1 LFWSEKY
8 YSQVR
13 EKEICGHVTPMESK
27 RNVRRLFIMK
37 QEGVY
42 LEDPGVAGWLIL
54 KYILKKYNM
63 KFYSGLNWLE
73 EVASFEM
80 K

>member
-1 LFWSEKY
+1 
-8 YSQVR
+8 
-13 EKEICGHVTPMESK
+13 
-27 RNVRRLFIMK
+27 MK

-80 K
+80 KWKR